1 VWGLHLS
8 SWRDCKIPDTS
19 KPQRNGRKDASPL
32 PDCKLRENRRLWT
45 ARKKWRETVRRKPC
59 LQKCTHVRAGAYP
72 LVNPKKTRGQGRKPV
87 FVDFRRRINGRLGL
101 VQGVV
106 KV

>member
-19 KPQRNGRKDASPL
+19 KPQCNGRKDPSQL

-45 ARKKWRETVRRKPC
+45 TRKKWRKTVRRKPC

-72 LVNPKKTRGQGRKPV
+72 LVNPRKTSGQDESRDLV
-87 FVDFRRRINGRLGL
+87 DFVDESTSDL
-101 VQGVV
+101 VWCRVW
-106 KV
+106 